1 MQKKV
6 KVGVLVSGTGSNFQA
21 LVDACKDKNYPAEI
35 VCVGSNK
42 LYADG
47 ISKALDEGLASFI
60 APFHNRKTLEKFINE
75 RFMANG
81 VELICLAGYMEIL
94 SVDFIKHW
102 ERRILNIHPSLLPSF
117 KGRHA
122 QRQALEHGVKF
133 SGCTVH
139 YVVSEVDAGPILG
152 QRCCPVLEDDTEET
166 LSNRILVEEHQLY
179 PEVLNSIAI
188 EILERAND

>member
-1 MQKKV
+1 
-6 KVGVLVSGTGSNFQA
+6 
-21 LVDACKDKNYPAEI
+21 
-35 VCVGSNK
+35 
-42 LYADG
+42 
-47 ISKALDEGLASFI
+47 
-60 APFHNRKTLEKFINE
+60 
-75 RFMANG
+75 MANG